1 LGVGNPTGGR
11 FQGGRPPGPIFVM
24 KRNRK
29 REPLRFGT
37 VTKSLVVCV
46 CVAISGLGYV
56 WQKNAIYRLGDEIKR
71 REALLSSAQKRN
83 LMLAAQLAHLE
94 SPAELETKCQAYNL
108 SLVAPRR
115 KARWFGC
122 TSRVRSGT
130 CRWRMR
136 PFARADPAQQQVPD
150 CNCATH
156 NRGQSHNKES

>member
-1 LGVGNPTGGR
+1 
-11 FQGGRPPGPIFVM
+11 M

-37 VTKSLVVCV
+37 VTKSLFVCV

-94 SPAELETKCQAYNL
+94 SPAELETKCQEYNL
-108 SLVAPRR
+108 SLVAPKESQVVRLYEPGPEWDVQMANAPLP
-115 KARWFGC
+115 ARI
-122 TSRVRSGT
+122 
-130 CRWRMR
+130 
-136 PFARADPAQQQVPD
+136 PAQQQVRLQLRNPQPR
-150 CNCATH
+150 AIV
-156 NRGQSHNKES
+156 Q